1 MRRDGRN
8 GCGDR
13 AEEGRRIL
21 IGAGQDGPEALGA
34 GGEQVVGHAP
44 VRQEDRA
51 LGERAGLGGGAREDH
66 GRAVLSERAQKLE
79 GGPAIRRRGQV
90 VGVLDEDEIAAANE
104 GARAQGPEAIEGRE
118 LAGPGIGEALQGGE
132 GERPPHVIGEG
143 GGAREG
149 EGGEEV
155 LADGEALVE
164 RGGCCEESDRCG
176 AVPAACG
183 AQVDR
188 TGRGRAESGSGEEEC
203 ARSRSAR
210 VEDRG
215 EGPGAETEGH
225 SIEEVGSCE
234 GGVDREVLAVQEDPA
249 PRPRCRMRSA
259 RAPPR
264 LGVAASVRVAHTPI
278 LAGPAPRLM

>member
-1 MRRDGRN
+1 MRRGGRN
-8 GCGDR
+8 GRGDR

-51 LGERAGLGGGAREDH
+51 LGERAGLGEALARITVV
-66 GRAVLSERAQKLE
+66 RWSERAQKLE

-90 VGVLDEDEIAAANE
+90 VGVLADEDGSPLLTRAA
-104 GARAQGPEAIEGRE
+104 RSGPGSDRGRE

-149 EGGEEV
+149 EGEREV

-164 RGGCCEESDRCG
+164 RVDKPEESDRCG
-176 AVPAACG
+176 AVPAPAARRSIEPAEG
-183 AQVDR
+183 
-188 TGRGRAESGSGEEEC
+188 GRKSGSGEEEC

-225 SIEEVGSCE
+225 SIEEVGSVR
-234 GGVDREVLAVQEDPA
+234 GS
-249 PRPRCRMRSA
+249 RS
-259 RAPPR
+259 
-264 LGVAASVRVAHTPI
+264 
-278 LAGPAPRLM
+278 